1 MVLWVAKV
9 LSVPKMK
16 LGIFFGFGSE
26 CKLKWRNETLSLW
39 LGCNWSYSKFF
50 GFVKLVLCLNYSSP
64 PSSWKF
70 GNGGTIIT
78 WLVSYTI
85 VVIFHWTMIMGGKV
99 YTSKLRISIEKQ
111 RNTHRWTMFS
121 FCLINN
127 QVYAMVHM
135 ESAAVAINTNLV
147 HSCYFLEF
155 SLT

>member
-64 PSSWKF
+64 NHHGSWKW
-70 GNGGTIIT
+70 GNNNHMACFLYHSGHFP
-78 WLVSYTI
+78 LN
-85 VVIFHWTMIMGGKV
+85 HEGGKV
-99 YTSKLRISIEKQ
+99 YTSKVRISMEKQ

>member
-39 LGCNWSYSKFF
+39 LGCNWSYSKFCWF
-50 GFVKLVLCLNYSSP
+50 CKTGFVFKLLFPPIIMEVAKWGNNNHMACFLYHSGHVPLN
-64 PSSWKF
+64 
-70 GNGGTIIT
+70 
-78 WLVSYTI
+78 
-85 VVIFHWTMIMGGKV
+85 HEGGKV
-99 YTSKLRISIEKQ
+99 YTSKFMISMEKQ

-121 FCLINN
+121 FCLIKN